1 MYLKHRSIVNSK
13 KSRLLSFLIGF
24 IPAFVAPISMLVL
37 PSKMLAASQA
47 RPVYVVAHRCNTGS
61 GAANAAKNQGVN
73 AIEADFKYGRP
84 DIGAAKDWYLAHD
97 DVLVDSVR
105 LKDWLKDVSQEA
117 SRVDSPL
124 TLLHVDIKTPDG
136 PLEDLF
142 DQLKAELPT
151 VNLIFDIGLVKN
163 GTYLARIKDRI
174 LNYDRAVAAMGFDDS
189 PTAVNDFFK
198 QEGYPLNKYW
208 YEIGLAAAFGW
219 SAEEQNWARE
229 AIKSRDAGTG
239 PKVVIWTFEQ
249 ESTVKEWLDA
259 GVDAILVNSSE
270 CFGRT
275 TAFATDADTHVKNA
289 KNLTNAKYGKRNDNA
304 FPVVGVS
311 TQNDPVPNNPSPPA
325 PSNPV
330 YQVSIK
336 TGDKVGAG
344 TDSNIFMTIYGQK
357 GQTGE
362 IRLNGLLSGNAFER
376 NQIDALALQGY
387 LDVGTLTK
395 VKIRSDGNYAGAGWY
410 LERITINGKTARFG
424 QWLEKNQLS
433 AEASF

>member
-1 MYLKHRSIVNSK
+1 LHLKHRKIENSK
-13 KSRLLSFLIGF
+13 KPRFLSFLIGF

-37 PSKMLAASQA
+37 PSKMLGASQD
-47 RPVYVVAHRCNTGS
+47 RPVYIVAHRCNTGS
-61 GAANAAKNQGVN
+61 QATNAVKNQGVN
-73 AIEADFKYGRP
+73 AIEADFMYGRP

-97 DVLVDSVR
+97 NVLPTSVR

-117 SRVDSPL
+117 SRVASPL
-124 TLLHVDIKTPDG
+124 TLLHVDIKTPDA

-142 DQLKAELPT
+142 DQIKTELPT

-198 QEGYPLNKYW
+198 KEGYPLNKYW

-219 SAEEQNWARE
+219 SAEEQNWARD
-229 AIKSRDAGTG
+229 AIKSRDAGLG
-239 PKVVIWTFEQ
+239 PKVVIWTFEK

-289 KNLTNAKYGKRNDNA
+289 KTLANAKYGKRTDNA
-304 FPVVGVS
+304 FPTASVS
-311 TQNDPVPNNPSPPA
+311 TKKDPVPNNPSPPV

-344 TDSNIFMTIYGQK
+344 TDSNIFMTIYGDR

-376 NQIDALALQGY
+376 NQIDALALQGF

-395 VKIRSDGNYAGAGWY
+395 VKIRSDGNYAGAAWY
-410 LERITINGKTARFG
+410 LERVTINGKTARFG

>member
-1 MYLKHRSIVNSK
+1 LYLKNRNIRNSK
-13 KSRLLSFLIGF
+13 KPRLWSLLTGF
-24 IPAFVAPISMLVL
+24 IPAFVVPISMFVL
-37 PSKMLAASQA
+37 PSKMLGNTT
-47 RPVYVVAHRCNTGS
+47 RPVYIVAHRCNTGS
-61 GAANAAKNQGVN
+61 QATNAVKNQGVN

-84 DIGAAKDWYLAHD
+84 NIGAAMDWYLAHD

-105 LKDWLKDVSQEA
+105 LRDWLKDVSQEA

-142 DQLKAELPT
+142 DQIKAELPT

-163 GTYLARIKDRI
+163 GIYLARIKDRI
-174 LNYDRAVAAMGFDDS
+174 LNYDRAVVAMGFDDS
-189 PTAVNDFFK
+189 PTAVNEFFK

-229 AIKSRDAGTG
+229 AIKSRDAGIG

-249 ESTVKEWLDA
+249 ESTVKEWLNA

-275 TAFATDADTHVKNA
+275 TAFATDANVHVTNA
-289 KNLTNAKYGKRNDNA
+289 KTLTNAKYGKPTDNA
-304 FPVVGVS
+304 FPIVGVL
-311 TQNDPVPNNPSPPA
+311 TKNDPA
-325 PSNPV
+325 PSNPSPPVPTNPV
-330 YQVSIK
+330 YKVSIK
-336 TGDKVGAG
+336 TGDKTGAG
-344 TDSNIFMTIYGQK
+344 TDSNIFMTIYGEK

-362 IRLNGLLSGNAFER
+362 IRLNSLISGNAFER
-376 NQIDALALQGY
+376 NQTDVLTVLGSP
-387 LDVGTLTK
+387 DVGTFTK
-395 VKIRSDGNYAGAGWY
+395 VKIRSDGKYAGPGWY
-410 LERITINGKTARFG
+410 LESVTINGKTARFD
-424 QWLEKNQLS
+424 QWLEKDKLNV
-433 AEASF
+433 EANF